1 MRSVVRTRN
10 AARRVV
16 VELLAIGVVLV
27 AGSQLPL
34 RDEPGTSWAYL
45 VPVTLF
51 AAHSLLGLMVLG
63 DAVRLVSWSTV
74 LGGRAVWQARAG
86 LVVCLLAV
94 AAGAASLAGV
104 GPDDVRPVM
113 ALAWLTGLAVFA
125 RLWWSSS
132 DALHSW
138 PGSSSRGT

>member
-16 VELLAIGVVLV
+16 VELLAIGIVLV

-34 RDEPGTSWAYL
+34 RDEPGTSWAFF
-45 VPVTLF
+45 VPVVLF
-51 AAHSLLGLMVLG
+51 AAHTVLGLLVLG
-63 DAVRLVSWSTV
+63 DAVRLVAWSKV
-74 LGGRAVWQARAG
+74 LGARAVTLARGG

-94 AAGAASLAGV
+94 AAGTASLAGV
-104 GPDDVRPVM
+104 GPDDVRPAM
-113 ALAWLTGLAVFA
+113 ALGWVVGLLVYG

-132 DALHSW
+132 EALHSW
-138 PGSSSRGT
+138 PGSLPRGT